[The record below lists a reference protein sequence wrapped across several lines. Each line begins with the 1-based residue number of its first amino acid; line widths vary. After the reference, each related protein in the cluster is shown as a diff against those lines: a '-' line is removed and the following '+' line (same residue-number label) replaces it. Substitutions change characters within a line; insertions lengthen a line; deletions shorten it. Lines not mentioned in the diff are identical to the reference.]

1 MRPGQQVFVTDQKM
15 EGYLPIPA
23 NPPATLHAPPEV
35 LLRFSTI
42 SSKGERAVFLHA
54 AASTA
59 TFGKSFGS
67 AGSAGFGI
75 GGLGML
81 IRPKVNVDGCRAF
94 KPGEIPEVRG
104 VLVLDRGECPFLT
117 KTLHARMAGMDGVL
131 LVGLAP
137 TPPELLVQDPS
148 TPGAG
153 VGAGSGGGG
162 GSQTEGLIRPSADGE
177 PDELLHRVSELGVVY
192 VEHIVGQVVLRMM
205 EVERKAVAVEMM
217 LLEAEPAR
225 EDLKAGGAGG
235 GGREKAREGKVM
247 VNDWEIWNLRIL
259 ERPP

>member
-1 MRPGQQVFVTDQKM
+1 VRPGQQVFVTDQKM

-117 KTLHARMAGMDGVL
+117 KTLHAKMAGMDGVL

-148 TPGAG
+148 TPGVA
-153 VGAGSGGGG
+153 AGSGS

-177 PDELLHRVSELGVVY
+177 PEELLHRVSELGVVY

-205 EVERKAVAVEMM
+205 DVERKAVAVEMM

-225 EDLKAGGAGG
+225 EDLKPGG
-235 GGREKAREGKVM
+235 GGDGRDKAREGRVM
-247 VNDWEIWNLRIL
+247 VNDWEIWNLRVR